1 MTASHAVTAPS
12 LAATQRRIWMLAWP
26 IMLSNIT
33 VPLLGLADSAV
44 LAHLPDPKHLG
55 AVAIGAQLFTL
66 LLWSFGFLRMG
77 TTAVT
82 ARAAGAQQQAQVIE
96 SLQHSLWLVLPIC
109 LLVMAAAFIA
119 LPWLLPLMGGSD
131 NVQSGAAEYLSIRLL
146 SAPAVLAQYVLTG
159 WFIGLGKTRIPLLIL
174 TLVNSLNAVLDYL
187 LVFHAG
193 MTSDGV
199 ALGSVLADYSGLAAA
214 LYFARRHGLQSL
226 GVRPPLITLRPLLR
240 INRHLFVRT
249 LCLLLVFAFFT
260 AQGARMGELTLAT
273 NALLI
278 TALLLISN
286 ALDGFAH
293 AAESLTGHS
302 LGQADSGQLRQ
313 TLLLT
318 GLNMLGLAAT
328 LTLALWLAG
337 PYLLSLMTSQPE
349 LLPQLQRYQHYLFWL
364 PLVGVTSYW
373 LDGVFIGAQAS
384 AAMRN
389 AMLAAALLVFLPVW
403 WLSREWGNDGLW
415 WSFYAF
421 LTARALFAINTFLTL
436 WRRPQNFM

>member
-44 LAHLPDPKHLG
+44 LAHLPDPQHLG

-77 TTAVT
+77 TTALT
-82 ARAAGAQQQAQVIE
+82 SRAAGAELPVQVIQ
-96 SLQHSLWLVLPIC
+96 SLQHSLWLVIPVC
-109 LLVMAAAFIA
+109 LLVMAVALIA

-131 NVQSGAAEYLSIRLL
+131 SVQSGAAEYLSIRLL
-146 SAPAVLAQYVLTG
+146 SAPAVLAQYALTG
-159 WFIGLGKTRIPLLIL
+159 WFIGLGNTRIPLLIL
-174 TLVNSLNAVLDYL
+174 TLVNSLNAALDYTF
-187 LVFHAG
+187 VFHLG

-214 LYFARRHGLQSL
+214 LYFARRYGLTSL
-226 GVRPPLITLRPLLR
+226 GARPPLASLRPLLR

-260 AQGARMGELTLAT
+260 AQGARMGELMLAA

-278 TALLLISN
+278 TALLLISS

-293 AAESLTGHS
+293 ATESLTGHS
-302 LGQADSGQLRQ
+302 LGQSDAPLLRR
-313 TLLLT
+313 TLILTAANMLLLAS
-318 GLNMLGLAAT
+318 L
-328 LTLALWLAG
+328 LTLMLWLTG
-337 PYLLSLMTSQPE
+337 PYLLSLMTNQPE

-364 PLVGVTSYW
+364 PLVGVASYW

-403 WLSREWGNDGLW
+403 WLTREWGNDGLW
-415 WSFYAF
+415 LAFCAF
-421 LTARALFAINTFLTL
+421 LIGRALFAVNTFLTL
-436 WRRPQNFM
+436 WRHPQNFM

>member
-1 MTASHAVTAPS
+1 
-12 LAATQRRIWMLAWP
+12 
-26 IMLSNIT
+26 
-33 VPLLGLADSAV
+33 
-44 LAHLPDPKHLG
+44 
-55 AVAIGAQLFTL
+55 
-66 LLWSFGFLRMG
+66 MG
-77 TTAVT
+77 TTALT
-82 ARAAGAQQQAQVIE
+82 ARAAGAQQPLQVIQ
-96 SLQHSLWLVLPIC
+96 SLQHSLWLVMPIC
-109 LLVMAAAFIA
+109 LLVMAAAFVA
-119 LPWLLPLMGGSD
+119 LPWLLPVMGGSAD
-131 NVQSGAAEYLSIRLL
+131 VQSGAAEYLSIRLL
-146 SAPAVLAQYVLTG
+146 SAPAVLAQYALTG
-159 WFIGLGKTRIPLLIL
+159 WFIGLGKTYVPLLIL
-174 TLVNSLNAVLDYL
+174 TLVNSLNALLDYL
-187 LVFHAG
+187 LVFHVG

-214 LYFARRHGLQSL
+214 LYFARRHGLKSL
-226 GVRPPLITLRPLLR
+226 GTRPPLATLRPLLR

-286 ALDGFAH
+286 ALDGFSH

-302 LGQADSGQLRQ
+302 LGRANTSQLRR

-318 GLNMLGLAAT
+318 ALNMLLLASL
-328 LTLALWLAG
+328 LTLLLWLAG
-337 PYLLSLMTSQPE
+337 PYLLSLMTNQPE

-364 PLVGVTSYW
+364 PLVGVASYW

-384 AAMRN
+384 SAMRN

-403 WLSREWGNDGLW
+403 WLTREWGNDGLW
-415 WSFYAF
+415 WAFYAF
-421 LTARALFAINTFLTL
+421 LLARALFALNTFLAL